1 MAEPT
6 ADITGGES
14 SWLSPEMVSSL
25 VQLAPALLQMG
36 TAGNQKR
43 EAQEMQRALGPRVNY
58 QIPEEAKRALGISE
72 ELARPREMA
81 GQTYMQYQMDQE
93 MAKAAGRASKGATNA
108 QDLLAVITE
117 LGKAGQEGQLKLGIT
132 AAADYNRRQQDL
144 ARALAAMATYQ
155 DRVTA
160 DRQLDWNQRAAAAA
174 AMKESFMKNRMGGLQ
189 GLTQVAAQFLG
200 TDAGQDLFSGIGGGG
215 GIGSIGGGVGGSTN
229 MNAANAITGAGS
241 MQNSQFGNY
250 GNPAGGSGMGA
261 MWQNQM
267 GGYYGD

>member
-14 SWLSPEMVSSL
+14 SWLSPELVSSL
-25 VQLAPALLQMG
+25 VQLAPALFQMG
-36 TAGNQKR
+36 AGGKQRR
-43 EAQEMQRALGPRVNY
+43 EAKEMQRNLGPRVNY

-81 GQTYMQYQMDQE
+81 GQTYMQYMMDLE
-93 MAKAAGRASKGATNA
+93 NAKNFGRASRAATSS
-108 QDLLAVITE
+108 QDLLGVATQ
-117 LGKAGQEGQLKLGIT
+117 LGEAGQEGQLKLGM
-132 AAADYNRRQQDL
+132 ASAQDYNRRQQDL
-144 ARALAAMATYQ
+144 ARALATMATYQ

-174 AMKESFMKNRMGGLQ
+174 AMRGAGMQNAMGGLQ
-189 GLTQVAAQFLG
+189 GFTQVAAQFLG
-200 TDAGQDLFSGIGGGG
+200 TNAGQNMFSGIGGGG